1 MLRDSPRL
9 SHLIFSF
16 IFCSFL
22 DRDTFGNCD
31 WHPFW
36 LVRVHG
42 RDNIKLFGKTFRD
55 IGI

>member
-22 DRDTFGNCD
+22 DRDTFGNCG
-31 WHPFW
+31 WHSFW
-36 LVRVHG
+36 LVRAHG
-42 RDNIKLFGKTFRD
+42 RDNIKLFGKTFRV